1 MKKLSVSLLLLTAL
15 AACTKEKQV
24 SNESVT
30 ESTDSTAVAATPA
43 VEIKE
48 YTVAQVSD
56 LVKPKQNDT
65 IYVTNFWASWCG
77 PCVHEIPY
85 FKEKMEEMK
94 GQPVKF
100 TFVNL
105 DEKEDWSTEVKSFAA
120 EHGISANT
128 VLLDGTT
135 ITGDFFT
142 NNFKTWDGGAIPFTI
157 IQKGNKS
164 DETLGGISKEM
175 LSEKIAAVSN

>member
-1 MKKLSVSLLLLTAL
+1 MKKLGLSILLVAALT
-15 AACTKEKQV
+15 ACTKEKQV
-24 SNESVT
+24 TNESVT
-30 ESTDSTAVAATPA
+30 ESTDSTAVGATPT

-77 PCVHEIPY
+77 PCVKEIPH
-85 FKEKMEEMK
+85 FKEKMDEMK

-105 DEKEDWSTEVKSFAA
+105 DEKADWSTEVKNFAA
-120 EHGISANT
+120 QHGITENT

-135 ITGDFFT
+135 VTGDFFSD
-142 NNFKTWDGGAIPFTI
+142 NFKTWDGGAIPFTI

-164 DETLGGISKEM
+164 DETVGGISKSM